1 MLDATPT
8 STAPL
13 SPPRRRNKL
22 WIAAQVGI
30 AAIVFI
36 SIGRTLAQQWRE
48 YQHTALVVHPDWRF
62 IALSG
67 VVVLATYALLIEVWR
82 RILAE
87 WHATIS
93 FADAARI
100 QCVSKLGLYVPG
112 RVWQMVAMGRMA
124 QAVNVAPAA
133 AAGSAIL
140 STVVNIAMGF
150 AVAVFTGWNALDTL
164 SRGHAALGVVLAV
177 AIVGGVLLL
186 PFMIPALVSV
196 VNRVTR
202 RNFELD
208 NLPRRAVYIAIV
220 GNVVVW
226 IMYGWS
232 FQLLVHGV
240 LGETRGSLADYV
252 AAYALSY
259 VIGYLVLV
267 VPGGVGTRE
276 LVQTTALTAMGLADV
291 KQAAVIAVTS
301 RLWLTVLELLPGFI
315 YLARGARGRPQAPT
329 QAPTARNGSN
339 S

>member
-1 MLDATPT
+1 LLDATPT
-8 STAPL
+8 STAPP
-13 SPPRRRNKL
+13 SPPRRNK
-22 WIAAQVGI
+22 WWVVAQIAIAAV
-30 AAIVFI
+30 VFI
-36 SIGRTLAQQWRE
+36 SIGTVIAKQWRD
-48 YQHTALVVHPDWRF
+48 YRHTSLVIHPDWRY

-67 VVVLATYALLIEVWR
+67 LVVLSTYALLIEVWR

-93 FADAARI
+93 FSDAVRI

-112 RVWQMVAMGRMA
+112 RVWQMVAMGQMA

-133 AAGSAIL
+133 AAGSAVI
-140 STVVNIAMGF
+140 STVANLGMGF
-150 AVAVFTGWNALDTL
+150 AIAVFTGWNALDTL
-164 SRGHAALGVVLAV
+164 SNGHAALGVVLAV
-177 AIVGGVLLL
+177 ATVGGVLLL
-186 PFMIPALVSV
+186 PLMIPRLVWA
-196 VNRVTR
+196 VNRITR
-202 RNFELD
+202 RNFELGT
-208 NLPRRAVYIAIV
+208 LPRRAVYIAIV
-220 GNVVVW
+220 GNVVAW
-226 IMYGWS
+226 ILYGWS

-240 LGETRGSLADYV
+240 LGATRGSLADYV

-315 YLARGARGRPQAPT
+315 YLARGARRPQAPN